1 MKKLQNHILLHVGRE
16 LIIMVIQNSRGS
28 YIYIYIYVKNKTYTN
43 GARKFGILG
52 IASGSNSSKEASMIT
67 PLISG

>member
-16 LIIMVIQNSRGS
+16 LIIMVIQNSI